1 MCSPGNILQQTPH
14 QHVPSGLGSSMMFH
28 RLQVI
33 AKIKTCSQQFA
44 WDGSLKAFQ
53 FAGLVGKLSR
63 HRTFGAVV
71 RSQKDWDK
79 ADSQRSGT
87 IRLQYWSVS
96 WPSEVGSEYA
106 LKGMVRLHQW
116 FVSLLTAGFTKNVL
130 FKLDIVCPRLLR
142 VWWAPKRCA
151 LQITLARN
159 RVWVTW
165 QADCWF
171 QVCLGY
177 CWNVDAYIAHGLQ
190 EERREPELT
199 GKYNWRLRSNRKK
212 TIETR
217 EMFPFALF
225 CSVFAPLLRLDR
237 IHKFHFQRIKWI

>member
-71 RSQKDWDK
+71 PHKKIDVKLTRN
-79 ADSQRSGT
+79 AVGPSGCST
-87 IRLQYWSVS
+87 EVSHGLPRLVPNMSLRHC
-96 WPSEVGSEYA
+96 PHFLEA

-159 RVWVTW
+159 RV
-165 QADCWF
+165 
-171 QVCLGY
+171 
-177 CWNVDAYIAHGLQ
+177 
-190 EERREPELT
+190 
-199 GKYNWRLRSNRKK
+199 
-212 TIETR
+212 
-217 EMFPFALF
+217 
-225 CSVFAPLLRLDR
+225 
-237 IHKFHFQRIKWI
+237 